1 METTKTTGTSMKGK
15 HFEKRVLNRLK
26 SNFDDCII
34 LNDVNIPGRRDK
46 TAQIDFILLH
56 ETGLY
61 IMEAKGYSGTVTG
74 SVDDVWWEKTLTD
87 EAGNVFKRM
96 VMSPMKQN
104 EGHIRHI
111 RKIVGEDVPLV
122 SVAILSEKC
131 DFSSICMTGATTY
144 VFHLKESM
152 VRIREIMESSEEVI
166 DSKNLE
172 KFSKMLNP

>member
-34 LNDVNIPGRRDK
+34 LNDVNIPGRKDK

-61 IMEAKGYSGTVTG
+61 IIEAKGYSGTVTG

-87 EAGNVFKRM
+87 EAGKR
-96 VMSPMKQN
+96 
-104 EGHIRHI
+104 E
-111 RKIVGEDVPLV
+111 
-122 SVAILSEKC
+122 
-131 DFSSICMTGATTY
+131 
-144 VFHLKESM
+144 
-152 VRIREIMESSEEVI
+152 
-166 DSKNLE
+166 
-172 KFSKMLNP
+172 